1 MTSTIFA
8 RGDIRTRPVRLMAD
22 VEANALEAELRA
34 GLRGEVRFDA
44 GSRAMYTTDSAIF
57 RRVPIGVVLPRDA
70 DDAAEAVAICRRF
83 GAPILGRGGGTSISG
98 NSCNVAVVI
107 DMSKHMNH
115 IWEVDPDR
123 RIARVQPGVIC
134 DRLRDAAEEYHLT
147 FAPDPSTHNHC
158 CIGGMAGNNSCGI
171 HSVMGGRTADNI
183 HELEILTYDG
193 LRLRVGPTPEDELYR
208 IIAEGGRRGDIY
220 ARLLMI
226 RNKYGDLIRERY
238 PDIPRRCSGYCL
250 DELLP
255 EKGFNVARAL
265 VGSEGTC
272 VLFLEA
278 TCRLIPS
285 PPERVLMIA
294 GFPDIAT
301 AGDHVPMI
309 LEHGPT
315 GLEGI
320 DEFLVDSLKAKA
332 KDLKFMPL
340 LPAGRG
346 WLYVEFG
353 GETREEAIDKANRL
367 IARLQTDTDVIES
380 RLYEDHEEAQKV
392 WKIRHEGLALTR
404 VPGYGDLWPG
414 WEDGAVH
421 PNVVGA
427 YIRDLRKLIASFG
440 YTGSLFAHIG
450 QGCLHTRTNFD
461 LTTVEGVKKYRAFM
475 EAAADLVVS
484 YGGSLSGEHGDGQ
497 YRSELLPKMFGP
509 ELVEAFREF
518 KAIWDP
524 DNKMNPGIKVEPP
537 YKLDQDLRTGPDYRP
552 AQPETF
558 FRFPDD
564 AGSFA
569 YATERCIGVGTC
581 RKEDSGTMC
590 PSYMATR
597 EEMHSTRGR
606 SRLLFEMIR
615 GDVLDGGWRD
625 EHVHEALDLCLACK
639 GCKSECPN
647 NVDMASYK
655 AEFFAHYYAGRL
667 RPRAAY
673 AMGLIPY
680 WARLGSLM
688 PEVVNALMNAPG
700 LGDLIKI
707 LGGISTQRRPPAFA
721 PATFKDWLRRR
732 GPRREFGPPVIL
744 WADTFNNHFH
754 PEVAKA
760 AVEVLE
766 DAGCRVIVPMA
777 SLCCGRPLYDFGM
790 LPSARRFLRRILDA
804 LREPIRA
811 GIPVVVLEPGC
822 ASVFRDELTN
832 LFPNDRDAQRLRKQT
847 LTLAEFLVQKAP
859 EFIPPRLRR
868 KALVHAHC
876 HHKAIMTTDAEEQV
890 LQGLGLDYGKI
901 LDSGCCG
908 MAGSFGFEADKYAI
922 SMQIGE
928 QRLLPAVRAAARDTL
943 IIADGFSCKHQ
954 IKEGTDRQAL
964 HLAQVLQM
972 ALHQAP
978 DGPLGGYPE
987 VLYPDVRLH
996 GPERLRATLR
1006 TASIL
1011 GIGALLA
1018 GGAAYALARRRST

>member
-1 MTSTIFA
+1 
-8 RGDIRTRPVRLMAD
+8 
-22 VEANALEAELRA
+22 
-34 GLRGEVRFDA
+34 
-44 GSRAMYTTDSAIF
+44 MYTTDSAIF
-57 RRVPIGVVLPRDA
+57 RRVPIG
-70 DDAAEAVAICRRF
+70 VAICRRF

-98 NSCNVAVVI
+98 NSCNVAVVV
-107 DMSKHMNH
+107 DMSRHMNR
-115 IWEVDPDR
+115 ILELDPDR
-123 RIARVQPGVIC
+123 RTARVQPGVIC
-134 DRLRDAAEEYHLT
+134 DHLRDAAEEHHLT

-158 CIGGMAGNNSCGI
+158 CLGGMVGNNSCGI
-171 HSVMGGRTADNI
+171 HSVMGGRTVDNI

-193 LRLRVGPTPEDELYR
+193 LRMRVGPTPEDELYR
-208 IIAEGGRRGDIY
+208 IIAGGGRRGEIY

-226 RNKYGDLIRERY
+226 RDKYGDLIRRRY

-255 EKGFNVARAL
+255 EKGFHVARAL
-265 VGSEGTC
+265 VGSESTC
-272 VLFLEA
+272 VLVLEA
-278 TCRLIPS
+278 TCRLIPR

-320 DEFLVDSLKAKA
+320 DEFLVEALKAKA
-332 KDLKFMPL
+332 KDPKSMPL

-353 GETREEAIDKANRL
+353 GETREEAIDKAKRL
-367 IARLQTDTDVIES
+367 IARLRSDTDVIES
-380 RLYEDHEEAQKV
+380 RLYEDHRDAEAV
-392 WKIRHEGLALTR
+392 WKVRHEGLALTR
-404 VPGYGDLWPG
+404 VPGYGDFWPG

-461 LTTVEGVKKYRAFM
+461 LITVEGVRKYRAFM

-509 ELVEAFREF
+509 ELIEAFREF

-524 DNKMNPGIKVEPP
+524 ENKMNPGIKVEPL

-558 FRFPDD
+558 FRYPDD

-597 EEMHSTRGR
+597 EEKHSTRGR
-606 SRLLFEMIR
+606 ARLLFEMLR

-625 EHVHEALDLCLACK
+625 GHVHDALDLCLACK

-688 PEVVNALMNAPG
+688 PEVANALMNAPG
-700 LGDLIKI
+700 LGGLIKA
-707 LGGISTQRRPPAFA
+707 LGGISTRRHAPAFA
-721 PATFKDWLRRR
+721 PATFKAWFHRR
-732 GPRREFGPPVIL
+732 GAGRAAGPPVIL

-766 DAGCRVIVPMA
+766 GAGFRVIVPMA
-777 SLCCGRPLYDFGM
+777 PLCCGRPLYDFGM
-790 LPSARRFLRRILDA
+790 LASARRFLRRILDA

-822 ASVFRDELTN
+822 ASVFRDELGN
-832 LFPNDRDAQRLRKQT
+832 LFPNDRDARRLGKQA
-847 LTLAEFLVQKAP
+847 LTLAEFLVREAP
-859 EFIPPRLRR
+859 HYQPPQLRR

-876 HHKAIMTTDAEEQV
+876 HHKAIMTTDAEEQI
-890 LQGLGLDYGKI
+890 LQRLGLDYGRI

-964 HLAQVLQM
+964 HLAQVLEM
-972 ALHQAP
+972 ALREAP

-987 VLYPDVRLH
+987 VLYPDVRLQ
-996 GPERLRATLR
+996 GPERWQATLR
-1006 TASIL
+1006 TASVL
-1011 GIGALLA
+1011 AIGALLA
-1018 GGAAYALARRRST
+1018 GGAAYAVVRRRAT